1 MPFVDGAGET
11 NPIPPACWTVPAQ
24 LHPPPA
30 ALVQVS
36 DEYPRLASKPAAPLL
51 GTGDEENTRHDAARV
66 NCAAP
71 DVVVSSENVP
81 SALAVHIPVTERSPV
96 TGADGQPAPTSERSR
111 LPVTFKQDD
120 ATVQVPMRSP
130 PHAVTLEQEP
140 PAPPLPARPPVA
152 LVPPLPEFPA
162 APDEPPE
169 PVLHDHEISPA
180 AVVSAS
186 AREAS

>member
-1 MPFVDGAGET
+1 M
-11 NPIPPACWTVPAQ
+11 
-24 LHPPPA
+24 
-30 ALVQVS
+30 
-36 DEYPRLASKPAAPLL
+36 SKPAAPLQV
-51 GTGDEENTRHDAARV
+51 TGVEEITRHEAASV
-66 NCAAP
+66 NCSVP
-71 DVVVSSENVP
+71 EVVVSSEYVP
-81 SALAVHIPVTERSPV
+81 SALAVHVPVTERSPV

-111 LPVTFKQDD
+111 LPVTFKQDE
-120 ATVQVPMRSP
+120 ATFQVPMRSP

-140 PAPPLPARPPVA
+140 PAPPLPERPPVA

-169 PVLHDHEISPA
+169 PALHDHEISPA